1 MITTNNYRE
10 LIHMKTI
17 RILLIFSV
25 VLVTGTWLQAA
36 DPESPSEQLKPTL
49 DSLVDILKDESLKSD
64 AKKVER
70 RSLIM
75 KEISSGFD
83 FREMSQRVLG
93 RTWNTITPEQ
103 QEYFVVQMTK
113 LLENVYVGKLETY
126 SGEKIELVEERI
138 KGNRAQVTTLIE
150 DQGVKLPVHYIMQK
164 TGSKWMV
171 YDINI
176 EGVSLIRNYM
186 EQFRSIL
193 KQNDYEGL
201 IKIIEEKNLSFKEGN
216 G

>member
-1 MITTNNYRE
+1 M
-10 LIHMKTI
+10 HMKTI
-17 RILLIFSV
+17 RILLILSV
-25 VLVTGTWLQAA
+25 VLVTGTWVQAG
-36 DPESPSEQLKPTL
+36 DPESPTEQLKPAL
-49 DSLVDILKDESLKSD
+49 DSLVDILKDESLKGD

-70 RSLIM
+70 RRLIM
-75 KEISSGFD
+75 KEISNGFD

-103 QEYFVVQMTK
+103 QDYFVVQMTK

-126 SGEKIELVEERI
+126 SGEKVEFVEERV

-193 KQNDYEGL
+193 RQNDYQGL
-201 IKIIEEKNLSFKEGN
+201 VKIIEEKNLSFKESN
-216 G
+216 GS